1 MNPCWIWVH
10 AAGLGASKFESQILQ
25 FGYAIYIEQKNG
37 GSQRC
42 VLVAKCRDVY
52 PIWFILRPNDCLVPV
67 TPVNF
72 KRTSQLQVC
81 LAQLAKAPSAKIK
94 MFWPNLM
101 VLGSFV
107 KSVTSAP
114 ENATFERWSLAFC
127 TDTRKTLIKKKKTHS
142 GLTAKLCQ
150 RCVKSS
156 QFSSGFLEIP
166 RASQRRFNS
175 LIHNLPSFMCHQPP

>member
-1 MNPCWIWVH
+1 MTSLHILILISGHCSTSWIL
-10 AAGLGASKFESQILQ
+10 AESERMPRAWEQANLNLKSCNLDMQ
-25 FGYAIYIEQKNG
+25 STLSQKNG

-81 LAQLAKAPSAKIK
+81 LAQLAKAASAKIK
-94 MFWPNLM
+94 MFWPSLM

-127 TDTRKTLIKKKKTHS
+127 TDTRKALI
-142 GLTAKLCQ
+142 
-150 RCVKSS
+150 
-156 QFSSGFLEIP
+156 
-166 RASQRRFNS
+166 
-175 LIHNLPSFMCHQPP
+175 